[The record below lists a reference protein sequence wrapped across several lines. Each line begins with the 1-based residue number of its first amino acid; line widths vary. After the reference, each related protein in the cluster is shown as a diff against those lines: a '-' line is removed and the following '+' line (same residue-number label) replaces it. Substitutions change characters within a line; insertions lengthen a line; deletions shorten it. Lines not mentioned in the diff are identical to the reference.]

1 MKNSYI
7 FYMKLTINCPPPP
20 GFYIYPK
27 VSGSDNSYRGKYN
40 TPTVTGLQ
48 QIPESGQN
56 MGKIRAPY
64 DQIKE
69 KALEY

>member
-1 MKNSYI
+1 
-7 FYMKLTINCPPPP
+7 MKLTINCPPP